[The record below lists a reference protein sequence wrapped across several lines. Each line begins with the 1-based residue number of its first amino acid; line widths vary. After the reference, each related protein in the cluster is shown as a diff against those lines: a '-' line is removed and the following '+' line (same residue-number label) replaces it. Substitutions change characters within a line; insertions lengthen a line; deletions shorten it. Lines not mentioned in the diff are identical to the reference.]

1 MPEPLE
7 ELAEALGGE
16 LGAQA
21 ARIERDLKLQLAGTV
36 AQLRAE
42 RAEFELKIERAVA
55 ERLAALKDG
64 PAGPPGERGE
74 RGEPGEAIT
83 GPPGEPGIQ
92 GPPGPPGEA
101 AEPPPLPELHAPAE
115 IAPLIGRAIAMLAE
129 APALVPPLPPAPV
142 VNVTVPQPAPRTER
156 SRVKHDAQGRVVEIE
171 RDVA

>member
-21 ARIERDLKLQLAGTV
+21 ARIERDLKLQLAV
-36 AQLRAE
+36 EIERLRAE
-42 RAEFELKIERAVA
+42 RAEFELRVERTVA

-64 PAGPPGERGE
+64 A
-74 RGEPGEAIT
+74 A
-83 GPPGEPGIQ
+83 GPPGEPG
-92 GPPGPPGEA
+92 
-101 AEPPPLPELHAPAE
+101 APAE
-115 IAPLIGRAIAMLAE
+115 VDAPDDIAPMVAKALSLLSE
-129 APALVPPLPPAPV
+129 APPLVLAQSAPAV
-142 VNVTVPQPAPRTER
+142 VNVTLPPPRTER